1 MGNSNKA
8 HTQIR
13 EALQLSGGD
22 ADVFVAFLRREKIPH
37 LSFSQITTIE
47 FCEYRYQLQYIEV
60 RELEPT
66 PLYFVKGKAMHE
78 LIADTYRGMQN
89 GDENKTYTPDES
101 FSDEMDAE
109 SERHLMNA
117 YRVHREH
124 VWTGYEIEA
133 VEHPFVMEIEEGL
146 PPMVGVIDLVLRQN
160 GDFTL
165 VDHKTGRDFY
175 PYDALQ
181 VAIYAKH
188 IKGAHAGKSCRLFY
202 DHYRWVN
209 NLTRIRKP
217 AFQRTEV
224 PAKLSDWGE
233 YLERIREGA
242 EKIEQLYLEGKPTKK
257 GACYMCPYRGI
268 CRG

>member
-1 MGNSNKA
+1 MGKGNEA
-8 HTQIR
+8 YTHIR
-13 EALQLSGGD
+13 QALQASGGD
-22 ADVFVAFLRREKIPH
+22 ADKFVGTLRREHIPH

-47 FCEYRYQLQYIEV
+47 FCETRYQLQYIEM

-66 PLYFVKGKAMHE
+66 PTYFVKGKAMHE

-89 GDENKTYTPDES
+89 GNGDIVVSNES
-101 FSDEMDAE
+101 FSNEMDAE
-109 SERHLMNA
+109 SEQHLLNA

-124 VWTGYEIEA
+124 VWTEYEIEA
-133 VEHPFVMEIEEGL
+133 VEHPFVMEMEAGL
-146 PPMVGVIDLVLRQN
+146 PPIVGVIDLVLRQN

-188 IKGAHAGKSCRLFY
+188 IEGAHAGKSCRLFY

-209 NLTRIRKP
+209 NLERIRKP

-224 PAKLSDWGE
+224 NAKLSDWGA
-233 YLERIREGA
+233 YVERIREGA
-242 EKIEQLYLEGKPTKK
+242 AHIDRIRQGGTPARV
-257 GACYMCPYRGI
+257 GACYMCPYRGM
-268 CRG
+268 C

>member
-1 MGNSNKA
+1 MGKNTEAYRQISEVLA
-8 HTQIR
+8 HSQ
-13 EALQLSGGD
+13 GD
-22 ADVFVAFLRREKIPH
+22 ADVFVDILRKEKIQH
-37 LSFSQITTIE
+37 LSFSQITTVE
-47 FCEYRYQLQYIEV
+47 FCEYRYHLQYIEM

-66 PLYFVKGKAMHE
+66 PTYFAKGKAMHE

-89 GDENKTYTPDES
+89 GNGNEA
-101 FSDEMDAE
+101 FSPNERISDKMDAE
-109 SERHLMNA
+109 GERHLMNA

-124 VWTGYEIEA
+124 MWMGYEIEA
-133 VEHPFVMEIEEGL
+133 VEHPFVMEIEAGL
-146 PPMVGVIDLVLRQN
+146 LPMVGVIDLVLRQN

-175 PYDALQ
+175 PYDVLQ

-188 IKGAHAGKSCRLFY
+188 IEGAHAGKSCRLFY

-209 NLTRIRKP
+209 NLERIRKP

-224 PAKLSDWGE
+224 NAELSDWGE

-242 EKIEQLYLEGKPTKK
+242 VKIERLREGGTPTQNGK
-257 GACYMCPYRGI
+257 CFMCPYRGM
-268 CRG
+268 CWG